1 MEDKRKEAPPHLR
14 ELMKFLSAL
23 NEESERGAVLISL
36 SMLDDQL
43 RQIIHAFLLDQP
55 RTKPLLEGF
64 NAPLG
69 TLSARALAA
78 VSLGLIS
85 EDEYAD
91 LDLLRKVR
99 NEFAHNVHVS
109 FEDQRV
115 RDLCKRLMHA
125 AHDYGDVV
133 VGSRG
138 QFTSAAV
145 ALISNLTNRP
155 HYVGLERLSAKPWRI

>member
-1 MEDKRKEAPPHLR
+1 
-14 ELMKFLSAL
+14 
-23 NEESERGAVLISL
+23 L
-36 SMLDDQL
+36 SMLDEQL
-43 RQIIHAFLLDQP
+43 RQTIQAFLLDHP
-55 RTKPLLEGF
+55 RTKPLLNGF

-78 VSLGLIS
+78 FSLGLIT
-85 EDEYAD
+85 EREYGD

-99 NEFAHNVHVS
+99 NEFAHNVHIS

-115 RDLCKRLMHA
+115 RDLCERLALA

-138 QFTSAAV
+138 QFTTAAV

-155 HYVGLERLSAKPWRI
+155 HYVGLERLSAQQWRI

>member
-1 MEDKRKEAPPHLR
+1 
-14 ELMKFLSAL
+14 MKFLDAL

-43 RQIIHAFLLDQP
+43 RQIIHAFLLDHP

-69 TLSARALAA
+69 TLSARALVAF
-78 VSLGLIS
+78 SLGLIS

-109 FEDQRV
+109 FENQRV
-115 RDLCKRLMHA
+115 RDVCKRLSHA

-133 VGSRG
+133 VGPRG

-155 HYVGLERLSAKPWRI
+155 HYVGLERLSSRPWRI